1 MFWVF
6 FGPESCGIYNLP
18 NQGPNLYFQPRKV
31 KSETLDR
38 QVSPW
43 FMLFEKPFINSWA

>member
-6 FGPESCGIYNLP
+6 LALRHVGSTLP
-18 NQGPNLYFQPRKV
+18 NQGPNLYFQPWKV

-38 QVSPW
+38 QLSPW
-43 FMLFEKPFINSWA
+43 SMLFEKPFINSWA